1 MKTLHI
7 LFTVV
12 FGNKLQGLG
21 KRPTVL
27 LTLTNVL
34 LSVSSKVNDTEV
46 FFSKGLGDIIIVE
59 Q

>member
-12 FGNKLQGLG
+12 FGNKLPSLG

-34 LSVSSKVNDTEV
+34 LSWSSKVNDTEV

-59 Q
+59 K